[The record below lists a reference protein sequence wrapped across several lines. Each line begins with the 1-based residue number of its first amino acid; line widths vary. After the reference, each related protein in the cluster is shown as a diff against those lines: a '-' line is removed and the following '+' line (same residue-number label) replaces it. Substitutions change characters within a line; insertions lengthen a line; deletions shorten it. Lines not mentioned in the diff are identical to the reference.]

1 MQQRLSGYAGISGI
15 RLLEHLT
22 GLHGELFASDE
33 AVEAGHSLGLTS
45 SHTYKLLHE
54 LARSGYIRR
63 LAKGL
68 YVVQSPLA
76 GGVAPHT
83 FAIAT
88 RLVRPSAISHWSA
101 LHHWGLVEQV
111 PFVVTASTPKVVV
124 TPELRRS
131 ASRSSVDRRQ
141 HAAWVID
148 GIRYEFIRIRSRD
161 MYGIDD
167 VWVDSRTRVPMFDKE
182 RALLDAFVQLKRF
195 GVGALGDQILAQ
207 HAYEIDRDKLMRYA
221 ETMERPK
228 ALERVKAA
236 LARYPSNGDA

>member
-1 MQQRLSGYAGISGI
+1 MQQTLEGYAGITGI
-15 RLLEHLT
+15 RLLERLT
-22 GLHGELFASDE
+22 ELHGELFGSTD
-33 AVEAGHSLGLTS
+33 AVEAARSLGLTS

-54 LARSGYIRR
+54 LTRSGYIRR
-63 LAKGL
+63 LTQGL

-124 TPELRRS
+124 TPESRQP
-131 ASRSSVDRRQ
+131 ASRPSAERRQ
-141 HAAWVID
+141 HTAWVID

-161 MYGIDD
+161 MFGIED
-167 VWVDSRTRVPMFDKE
+167 VWVDSRTRVPMFDRE
-182 RALLDAFVQLKRF
+182 RALLDTFVQLKRF
-195 GVGALGDQILAQ
+195 GAGGLGEQILAQ
-207 HAYEIDRDKLMRYA
+207 HAHDIDGDKLLGYA
-221 ETMERPK
+221 EMMERPK

-236 LARYPSNGDA
+236 LARHPSKRGA